1 MVDIGILPE
10 QSSFADVLLMMCLF
24 RDSPPISAREQAEND
39 ENKRRIVNRGRQPDL
54 HLLVHNREQ
63 AFRPIAHALFD
74 DMAPFAEIL
83 DTAYGGNNYVT
94 TMAALR
100 QRIDNPDLTPSAQV
114 LAAAREAGGYFKYA
128 KHMSQQH
135 HASLLAAPLD
145 TKTTAKFEASVR
157 DSLAEQKT
165 LEASD
170 TVSFEDYV
178 AAYYR

>member
-1 MVDIGILPE
+1 
-10 QSSFADVLLMMCLF
+10 
-24 RDSPPISAREQAEND
+24 
-39 ENKRRIVNRGRQPDL
+39 
-54 HLLVHNREQ
+54 
-63 AFRPIAHALFD
+63 
-74 DMAPFAEIL
+74 
-83 DTAYGGNNYVT
+83 
-94 TMAALR
+94 MAALR